1 MADLRNGPEQDQE
14 HEGAKPSEL
23 IIEACRRNNTELLN
37 SVIEECSSPEAAAKL
52 LNESRS
58 VLGNYAYHEAA
69 ANGHYEIIDL
79 LLDQEGFECD
89 PINKREGDTPLHSA
103 VRWVNE
109 QSKENH
115 EYGISLIDM
124 MLEAGSDPK
133 IRNKAKLKA
142 ADLVNPAN
150 TELRDLLQKAEYVL
164 QNQGDFIDAEEEEDE
179 GPTGSNSDSDF
190 DEEPTN
196 GKKR

>member
-1 MADLRNGPEQDQE
+1 MCNIVTQADQG
-14 HEGAKPSEL
+14 S
-23 IIEACRRNNTELLN
+23 
-37 SVIEECSSPEAAAKL
+37 
-52 LNESRS
+52 
-58 VLGNYAYHEAA
+58 NY
-69 ANGHYEIIDL
+69 
-79 LLDQEGFECD
+79 
-89 PINKREGDTPLHSA
+89 R
-103 VRWVNE
+103 
-109 QSKENH
+109 
-115 EYGISLIDM
+115 
-124 MLEAGSDPK
+124 